1 MQDLLWGVM
10 WMKNNS
16 VKSTSVLLLL
26 TVLIAEV
33 LCPVDASAIDMDT
46 TLPTPNQSTLKEW
59 KNRLL

>member
-1 MQDLLWGVM
+1 
-10 WMKNNS
+10 MKNNS